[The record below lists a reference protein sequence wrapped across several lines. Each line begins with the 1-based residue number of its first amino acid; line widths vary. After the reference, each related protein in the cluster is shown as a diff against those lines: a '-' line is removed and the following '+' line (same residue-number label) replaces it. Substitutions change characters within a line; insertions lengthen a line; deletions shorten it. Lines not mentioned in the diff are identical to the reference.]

1 MPICVDASSMVFC
14 STLDTPKSPSLTRPL
29 EVRKMFCRGERKEEE
44 TQDRKRENDA
54 RKRERTEGRKRKVR
68 KEGCRVGT

>member
-29 EVRKMFCRGERKEEE
+29 EVRKIFCRGERKEEE

-54 RKRERTEGRKRKVR
+54 
-68 KEGCRVGT
+68 